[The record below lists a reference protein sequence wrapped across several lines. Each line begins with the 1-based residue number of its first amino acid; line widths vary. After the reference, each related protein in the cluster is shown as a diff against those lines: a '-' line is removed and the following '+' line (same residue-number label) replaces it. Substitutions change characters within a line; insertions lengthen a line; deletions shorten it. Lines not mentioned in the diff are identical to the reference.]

1 LQIYLL
7 RHAIASPRSPER
19 RTDDRLRPLTAEG
32 KRKMRSASQGMKFLG
47 LTFDLVLS
55 SPLVRCKQTAGI
67 VAARFR
73 PRPRLRYLSSLAP
86 GSAPADL
93 IQHVAQL
100 PASTAVL
107 LVGHEPGLSSF
118 AGLLLAGPGAE
129 PAFGFKKG
137 GLCRIDF
144 PGTPQPG
151 AGRLIYHL
159 TPRILRRLSGR
170 KS

>member
-1 LQIYLL
+1 
-7 RHAIASPRSPER
+7 
-19 RTDDRLRPLTAEG
+19 
-32 KRKMRSASQGMKFLG
+32 MRSASQGLRFLG

-73 PRPRLRYLSSLAP
+73 PRPKLRYLSSLAP
-86 GSAPADL
+86 GASPADS
-93 IQHVAQL
+93 IQHLARL

-107 LVGHEPGLSSF
+107 LVGHEPGLSSL

-129 PAFGFKKG
+129 PPFGFKKG

-159 TPRILRRLSGR
+159 TPRILRRLGARAS
-170 KS
+170 